1 MILARVFSVTGDY
14 VFNLYKQEKLYW
26 QRTILIVAIIIL
38 CSKHFNLSVGWEY
51 ENKKFSC

>member
-26 QRTILIVAIIIL
+26 QRTMLIVAIIIL
-38 CSKHFNLSVGWEY
+38 CFKYFNLSVGWEY